1 MLATRIINSI
11 LILTLVFLIIFL
23 FPNWVFALLTSFLI
37 GVSLYEFFNMVEK
50 KGIFIYKYFGVIIG
64 MALPVIILLQRGV
77 AGYVDLD
84 PFIIVLACL
93 LAFILQFTRRDN
105 SHSLV
110 SISVTMMGLLY
121 ISWFFS
127 FFVKLKYL
135 PNGEKLVTYLV
146 LVTKSGDVGAYI
158 IGKTFGRH
166 ALIARISPAKTIE
179 GTMGGF
185 VFSILVSLACKALL
199 PSFSYGHLV
208 VLGLLLGVLSQFGD
222 LAESLLKRDCGVK
235 DSGRN
240 LSGFGG
246 VLDVID
252 SLIFT
257 VPIFYFYVLV
267 LLK

>member
-1 MLATRIINSI
+1 MLATRVINSM

-23 FPNWVFALLTSFLI
+23 FPNWVFALLASSLI
-37 GVSLYEFFNMVEK
+37 GLSLYEFFDMVEK

-64 MALPVIILLQRGV
+64 MALPICIFLQRGGE
-77 AGYVDLD
+77 GYVDLT

-93 LAFILQFTRRDN
+93 FTFVLQFTRRDN
-105 SHSLV
+105 SQALV

-121 ISWFFS
+121 ISWLFS

-135 PNGEKLVTYLV
+135 PDGERLIAYLV
-146 LVTKSGDVGAYI
+146 LVTKASDVGAYTV
-158 IGKTFGRH
+158 GKMTGKH
-166 ALIARISPAKTIE
+166 ALIPRISPSKTIE
-179 GTMGGF
+179 GTIGGF
-185 VFSILVSLACKALL
+185 VFSMLVSLACKALL
-199 PSFSYGHLV
+199 PAFSYIHLV
-208 VLGLLLGVLSQFGD
+208 VLGLLLGILGQFGD
-222 LAESLLKRDCGVK
+222 LAESLLKRNCGVK

-240 LSGFGG
+240 ISGFGG